1 MELFTAPWPGPGNSE
16 GPPDPEGW
24 SIAEL
29 PPLEEADL
37 PDPLESPFV
46 VDSPW
51 PGPGDSDG
59 PVAVLDS

>member
-1 MELFTAPWPGPGNSE
+1 MFTAPWPGPGNSE

-24 SIAEL
+24 SV
-29 PPLEEADL
+29 ADFPSPSEPERL
-37 PDPLESPFV
+37 GPLESPLV

-59 PVAVLDS
+59 SAAV